1 MDCSNPSFLALHYLP
16 RFAQTHVHWVGDAIQ
31 PSHLPFPPSPPTL
44 NFSQHRDL
52 FQQVNSSGGQSIG
65 TSASASILP
74 VNIQDCFS
82 LGLTGLIL
90 LSRDSQETSLA
101 PQFKS
106 LNFLVLSLLY
116 GPTLTSEHDYWKKL
130 LYSFDYI
137 DLCWQ
142 SDVSAFNTL
151 SRFVIVFLPRSKHL
165 LIL

>member
-1 MDCSNPSFLALHYLP
+1 MDYSTLDFPVHHQLLELA
-16 RFAQTHVHWVGDAIQ
+16 QIHVHPVSDAIQ

-65 TSASASILP
+65 TSASASIFP

-142 SDVSAFNTL
+142 NDVSAFNTL